1 MIRLLGGQKQKVAI
15 VRALMMDPW
24 VLLLDEATNALD
36 VETIVILDNTILNCV
51 MTIGYITD
59 NYPFIIMI

>member
-1 MIRLLGGQKQKVAI
+1 
-15 VRALMMDPW
+15 MDPR